1 MDTEKIIY
9 SLIPLVLII
18 LFSWFFSFLGQRMRK
33 QQGQEEQPGVSR
45 GLDDILGLGLPRD
58 EEEKPAVGTPQQRT
72 PGEMTRAEVPDWTAH
87 QQAGQA
93 GRSADPIKPKWWG
106 A

>member
-1 MDTEKIIY
+1 MDTEKIVY

-33 QQGQEEQPGVSR
+33 QQGEEGQPRVSQ
-45 GLDDILGLGLPRD
+45 GLEDILGLGLPKD
-58 EEEKPAVGTPQQRT
+58 EEQRPAAAPQQRPPADIT
-72 PGEMTRAEVPDWTAH
+72 GVEAPDWTTH
-87 QQAGQA
+87 QQAGQV
-93 GRSADPIKPKWWG
+93 GRSAAPIKPKWWG